1 MICKFGST
9 WKIWNQ
15 KCGPTAH
22 HSKAVKKN
30 RLMERKVCF
39 ILDAG
44 NQGRGQTPVQ
54 RPTPFPDNQWA
65 RAFID
70 GGRGLCAETAQSA
83 LTVILKLVISGLTS
97 VILIV
102 LTALNLQF
110 QGQFVSHFLR
120 PVLKIV
126 AAYVM
131 TIVWSS
137 CS

>member
-1 MICKFGST
+1 
-9 WKIWNQ
+9 
-15 KCGPTAH
+15 
-22 HSKAVKKN
+22 
-30 RLMERKVCF
+30 MERKVCF

-54 RPTPFPDNQWA
+54 RPTPLPDNQWA

-70 GGRGLCAETAQSA
+70 GGRGLRAETSQSA

-102 LTALNLQF
+102 LTAVNLQF

>member
-1 MICKFGST
+1 
-9 WKIWNQ
+9 
-15 KCGPTAH
+15 
-22 HSKAVKKN
+22 
-30 RLMERKVCF
+30 MEGTFVLFQRP
-39 ILDAG
+39 ATR
-44 NQGRGQTPVQ
+44 GRGAPVQ
-54 RPTPFPDNQWA
+54 RLTSHTDNQA
-65 RAFID
+65 VGGAFID
-70 GGRGLCAETAQSA
+70 GGRGLRAETAQSA

-102 LTALNLQF
+102 LTAVNLQF